1 MPHFL
6 SMYSQSGGSVLH
18 GQIIQIYAMIHFT
31 ARLVNQ
37 KSLDDNENILILTKV
52 VAVITMIIMS

>member
-1 MPHFL
+1 
-6 SMYSQSGGSVLH
+6 MYSQSGGSVLH